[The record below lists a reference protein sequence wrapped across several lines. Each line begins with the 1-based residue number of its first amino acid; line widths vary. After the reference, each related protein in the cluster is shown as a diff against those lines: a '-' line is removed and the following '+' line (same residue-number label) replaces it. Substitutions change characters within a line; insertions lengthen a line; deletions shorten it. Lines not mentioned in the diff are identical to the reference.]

1 MAQFGSGDMSMDLY
15 FAGVPSK
22 VTFPEILPSDGG
34 EEGSVG
40 KESAA
45 IPGVKRGAAAAAD
58 TARAGAC
65 WLNALGTKTN
75 RLRAMRPKI
84 NGPMAR

>member
-34 EEGSVG
+34 EEGAVG

-45 IPGVKRGAAAAAD
+45 MPGVKRGTAAAAD
-58 TARAGAC
+58 TAGVGVC
-65 WLNALGTKTN
+65 WLNALGTETN

-84 NGPMAR
+84 NEQMAR